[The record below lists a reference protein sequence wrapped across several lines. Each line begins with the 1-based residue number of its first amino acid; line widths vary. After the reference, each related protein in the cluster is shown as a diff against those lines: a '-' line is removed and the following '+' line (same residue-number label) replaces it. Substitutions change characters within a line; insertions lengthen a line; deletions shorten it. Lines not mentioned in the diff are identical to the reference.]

1 MAGVKIEGRESANYS
16 FDHEGKKLK
25 YEIQQPTFD
34 EIVASLSQIGSGD
47 SAGLIGCGKVLWEL
61 CCISFDKEIEENAN
75 ILISVCL
82 KLATEYAL
90 PTDIDIKK
98 K

>member
-1 MAGVKIEGRESANYS
+1 MAGVKIEGRDSYIYS
-16 FDHEGKKLK
+16 FKHEGEELK
-25 YEIQQPTFD
+25 YEIQQPSFD

-61 CCISFDKEIEENAN
+61 CCISFDKDIEKNPN

-90 PTDIDIKK
+90 PTDIEIKK